1 MFGDC
6 REILRNLEMRAEMR
20 ERESWAND
28 RIESAFYNGYQKGQ
42 DAGIKEGEEIGYERG
57 FSEGYKKGLESR
69 ERR

>member
-1 MFGDC
+1 
-6 REILRNLEMRAEMR
+6 MR